1 MCSIVMATTPQ
12 EHEHTIW
19 FVLSVVSIGCTDNP
33 FNGMKPASDLS
44 SHKGTDAPVVMAT
57 GNKRAQGIT
66 LNCYSNM
73 NTICTYTYV
82 HTHTHTHTYTHQTQI
97 DRQTHT
103 THHPTNKYFLFH
115 SIQGTQISITNVA
128 AYQPEV
134 PQNCNND
141 IMRLVLV

>member
-1 MCSIVMATTPQ
+1 MIKVVLICIPLQNYVIHTMMITNCPSMKMRTTSISMCSIVMATTPQ

-73 NTICTYTYV
+73 NTICTYVPTY
-82 HTHTHTHTYTHQTQI
+82 THTHIYIHT
-97 DRQTHT
+97 R
-103 THHPTNKYFLFH
+103 
-115 SIQGTQISITNVA
+115 
-128 AYQPEV
+128 
-134 PQNCNND
+134 
-141 IMRLVLV
+141 RR